1 MSDKKKMS
9 QQELRST
16 LKGMINDAI
25 EYVDDELGPQRTKAT
40 QYYKAELFGNESDG
54 RSQFV
59 MSEVR
64 DTVLGI
70 IPGLLRV
77 IFGPEHVVEYAPRNA
92 QTVQEAAQV
101 TDYARYV
108 FEEDNAGL
116 LTTYNVLVDGLV
128 RRIGIFKWGVDDTN
142 TVKAMS
148 GHATESQIEQLLQ
161 DDGFKLTRVVQTQAA
176 VQPTAPILGPDGQQ
190 AGQGNPGSEAE
201 YDIEF
206 TYTVDGKR
214 IWIMSVPTDE
224 FIYNREARTLD
235 TATLV
240 GHKRRMTTSELVALG
255 ISPEVIEENGG
266 DDTSQFDESEVQARQ
281 PDDVALVK
289 DPDGGESN
297 KKHLYIENYVRI
309 DFDGDKINELRKV
322 CTLGPNYYIV
332 ENEPAN
338 SLPFS
343 VFTPI
348 PEPHTMLGQSYADLT
363 MDIQLLK
370 SSMIRATQ
378 DSAAAA
384 TFPRI
389 GYVEGHV
396 SVADIMNDAIA
407 GPIRMRQAGDVQ
419 PITIPYIGEQ
429 ILSLIR
435 YTDEVKENRTGQAK
449 GAIGL
454 DADALQST
462 EKAAAGQIVS
472 ATQAREEVLA
482 RIFAEQ
488 ALKPMFRG
496 ILELIGEI
504 HPKKQMIKMR
514 GQWTEI
520 DPEIWSLNLGVSVSV
535 MLGTA
540 AKEQKLAALEKFTM
554 KQEMLLTTL
563 GPQNPIAS
571 LSQYANTLRQG
582 VKLLGFPDVDSYFS
596 APPAD
601 YQPPPP
607 PQPPP
612 DPKIQVAQIQAQSA
626 AEQNK
631 LEMQK
636 LLADSSHKQR
646 AHELEMA
653 KVQQE
658 GQLRA
663 AELTQKHVNEE
674 MTRQNETERLA
685 TETAI
690 RIKEME
696 LKHETELSK
705 EFVQNSVASA
715 KEKAKIESS
724 NVQTAAKIAN
734 EKHLGE
740 LKAHLEHER
749 TLAEMK
755 HKHAEA
761 MKPEPKPEP
770 KAAESKPQPIQIDNH
785 IHMPTPKGA
794 TVSKGKDGKTRIDPD
809 KD

>member
-1 MSDKKKMS
+1 MADKKKMTR
-9 QQELRST
+9 QELRST

-25 EYVDDELGPQRTKAT
+25 SFVDDELGPQRAKAT
-40 QYYKAELFGNESDG
+40 QYYKAEPFGNETEG

-77 IFGPEHVVEYAPRNA
+77 IFGPDHVVEYAPRNA
-92 QTVQEAAQV
+92 QTVQEAQQV
-101 TDYARYV
+101 TGYARWV

-128 RRIGIFKWGVDDTN
+128 RRIGIYKWGVDETS

-161 DDGFKLTRVVQTQAA
+161 DDGFKLTRVTQTQAA

-190 AGQGNPGSEAE
+190 VGQGNPGSEAE

-206 TYTVDGKR
+206 TYTSNGKR
-214 IWIMSVPTDE
+214 IWIKSVPTDE
-224 FIYNREARTLD
+224 YIYNREARDTE
-235 TATLV
+235 TATLQ
-240 GHKRRMTTSELVALG
+240 GHKRRMSTSELVALG
-255 ISPEVIEENGG
+255 ISEDVIEENGG
-266 DDTSQFDESEVQARQ
+266 DDTSQFDETEIQARM
-281 PDDVALVK
+281 PEDVALVK
-289 DPDGGESN
+289 DPDGGEAN

-309 DFDGDKINELRKV
+309 DFDGDGIAELRKV

-332 ENEPAN
+332 ENEPA
-338 SLPFS
+338 SSVPFS
-343 VFTPI
+343 IFTPI

-363 MDIQLLK
+363 MDLQLLK
-370 SSMIRATQ
+370 SSMVRATQ

-384 TFPRI
+384 TFPRM

-396 SVADIMNDAIA
+396 SVADIMNDAIG
-407 GPIRMRQAGDVQ
+407 GPIRMRQQGDVQ
-419 PITIPYIGEQ
+419 AITIPYIGEQ

-435 YTDEVKENRTGQAK
+435 YTDEVKENRTGQSK

-472 ATQAREEVLA
+472 ATQSREEVLA

-504 HPKKQMIKMR
+504 QPKKQMIKMR

-520 DPEIWSLNLGVSVSV
+520 DPETWSLNLGVSVNV

-540 AKEQKLAALEKFTM
+540 AKEQKLAALEKFAA
-554 KQEMLLTTL
+554 KQELMLTSL
-563 GPQNPIAS
+563 GPDNPIAS
-571 LSQYANTLRQG
+571 LTQYANTLRQG
-582 VKLLGFPDVDSYFS
+582 VKLLGFPDVDSYFGM
-596 APPAD
+596 PPQG
-601 YQPPPP
+601 YQPPQ
-607 PQPPP
+607 PQQQP
-612 DPKIQVAQIQAQSA
+612 DPKILVAQIQAQSDA
-626 AEQNK
+626 KRLEFEQMK
-631 LEMQK
+631 LK
-636 LLADSSHKQR
+636 ADSAFKQQQ
-646 AHELEMA
+646 HEREMA
-653 KVQQE
+653 KIQIDA
-658 GQLRA
+658 QLRG
-663 AELTQKHVNEE
+663 AELQQKHLNESL
-674 MTRQNETERLA
+674 TRSHEVERTA
-685 TETAI
+685 TDAAI

-705 EFVQNSVASA
+705 EFVNNSVEQA
-715 KEKAKIESS
+715 KAKAKIESE
-724 NVQTAAKIAN
+724 NLQTATKAAN

-740 LKAHLEHER
+740 IKIAAEHER
-749 TLAEMK
+749 TLAEHEHEEKMAK
-755 HKHAEA
+755 HEKKAET
-761 MKPEPKPEP
+761 K
-770 KAAESKPQPIQIDNH
+770 
-785 IHMPTPKGA
+785 
-794 TVSKGKDGKTRIDPD
+794 
-809 KD
+809 